1 LGFGLVDTHILTINL
16 FIHIHQPQLGN
27 KQLALVH
34 PQGKKYENSTAPSK
48 PNIHPQPTPSPK
60 TKHQTQPQG
69 QFQDAFRAQCPETA
83 RLLHELH
90 RQSALMAGT
99 PFSFAFFSTL
109 HPGAEIAAHT
119 APSNLRIRCH
129 LPLIVPPFPPKDEP
143 DPHAEQRG
151 GGDYETMDD
160 AKAAVPCGMRI
171 GDQIR
176 CVCLC
181 V

>member
-1 LGFGLVDTHILTINL
+1 MPPTQ
-16 FIHIHQPQLGN
+16 IH
-27 KQLALVH
+27 
-34 PQGKKYENSTAPSK
+34 T
-48 PNIHPQPTPSPK
+48 
-60 TKHQTQPQG
+60 QTQHTQG
-69 QFQDAFRAQCPETA
+69 QFQNAFREQCPETA

-129 LPLIVPPFPPKDEP
+129 LPLVVPPFPPKDEP
-143 DPHAEQRG
+143 EPHADRGGGGGG

-176 CVCLC
+176 CVRCLLWG
-181 V
+181 VEG